1 MKGGR
6 IPAAW
11 PAEQSMKMQP
21 GEAFS
26 VALNY
31 DWEFLNAE
39 AVNSAFAHQ
48 HLCSYLLYNCTIDF
62 LEEH

>member
-1 MKGGR
+1 
-6 IPAAW
+6 
-11 PAEQSMKMQP
+11 MKMQP

-39 AVNSAFAHQ
+39 AVNSAFAH
-48 HLCSYLLYNCTIDF
+48 
-62 LEEH
+62 